1 MKDVLL
7 KLIMKVIEGLI
18 TDDVINNAKEEAVN
32 YLRELAKQ
40 TDNEVDDRLVE
51 IVARALG
58 VK

>member
-18 TDDVINNAKEEAVN
+18 TDDVINNAKQEAVN